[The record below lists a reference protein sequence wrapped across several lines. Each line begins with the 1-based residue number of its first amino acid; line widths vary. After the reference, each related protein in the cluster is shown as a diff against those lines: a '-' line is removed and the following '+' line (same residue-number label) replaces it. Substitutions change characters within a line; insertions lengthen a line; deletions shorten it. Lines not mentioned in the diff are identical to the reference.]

1 MLNCP
6 AFANLSPGSVPAL
19 RVRAAKAA
27 PILSVVA
34 ALLLGGCA
42 TPQRPDPL
50 EAMNRKVF
58 GLNETIDKAVMAPV
72 ARGYE
77 RVVPEPVRGGVR
89 NFFANPRDLG
99 SGVNLVLQ
107 GRPKE
112 GLTDLARVA
121 TNTTVGV
128 LGVFDV
134 ATPLGLP
141 RHSADLGQT
150 LGRWGVGSG
159 AYVVLPLLGPST
171 VRDTA
176 NVPVDMAL
184 TPQNFVSNSAL
195 GGGLSALQFASK
207 RADLLPATRLLDDA
221 ALDRYLFVRD
231 TYLQRRQSLVLGA
244 SQPERSDDGSN
255 DSVATPATSH

>member
-1 MLNCP
+1 MLNCLVFAGVPLRSTP
-6 AFANLSPGSVPAL
+6 APRGL
-19 RVRAAKAA
+19 AAKAA
-27 PILSVVA
+27 PILSLA
-34 ALLLGGCA
+34 GALLLGGCA

-50 EAMNRKVF
+50 EAMNRQVF
-58 GLNETIDKAVMAPV
+58 GFNETVDKAVMAPV

-99 SGVNLVLQ
+99 AGVNLVLQ

-121 TNTTVGV
+121 TNTTVGL

-141 RHSADLGQT
+141 RQSADLGQT

-159 AYVVLPLLGPST
+159 AYVVLPLMGPST

-176 NVPVDMAL
+176 NIPIDMML
-184 TPQNFVSNSAL
+184 TPQTFVSNSAL
-195 GGGLSALQFASK
+195 GGGLTVAQFASK
-207 RADLLPATRLLDDA
+207 RADLLPATRLLDDV
-221 ALDRYLFVRD
+221 ALDRYLLVRD

-244 SQPERSDDGSN
+244 SQPGRSSDDS
-255 DSVATPATSH
+255 AAPPAANH

>member
-1 MLNCP
+1 
-6 AFANLSPGSVPAL
+6 
-19 RVRAAKAA
+19 
-27 PILSVVA
+27 
-34 ALLLGGCA
+34 
-42 TPQRPDPL
+42 
-50 EAMNRKVF
+50 MNRKVF
-58 GLNETIDKAVMAPV
+58 GFNETVDKAVMAPV

-112 GLTDLARVA
+112 GLSDLARVA
-121 TNTTVGV
+121 TNTTVGL

-141 RHSADLGQT
+141 RQSADLGQT

-159 AYVVLPLLGPST
+159 AYVVLPLMGPST

-176 NVPVDMAL
+176 NIPVDMML
-184 TPQNFVSNSAL
+184 TPQTFVSSGAL
-195 GGGLSALQFASK
+195 GGSLTVLQFASK
-207 RADLLPATRLLDDA
+207 RADLLPATRLLDDV
-221 ALDRYLFVRD
+221 ALDRYLLVRD
-231 TYLQRRQSLVLGA
+231 TYLQRRQSLVLGEPQAGRMGEDSLAAPAA
-244 SQPERSDDGSN
+244 S
-255 DSVATPATSH
+255 H